1 MIIERRTF
9 SAKYYDY
16 AELFYLPKIA
26 RYCVILVSG
35 NTKKQLRFK
44 TLQLAEKYV
53 SKI

>member
-16 AELFYLPKIA
+16 AELFYMPKIA
-26 RYCVILVSG
+26 RYCVVLVSG
-35 NTKKQLRFK
+35 DIRRQLNFK
-44 TLQLAEKYV
+44 TLQRAEKYV